1 MAGMRSGQVARQS
14 GVNVET
20 LRYYERRGILQAPQR
35 RESGYREYSEDTVGV
50 IRFVKRAQE
59 LGFSLDEIEALL
71 SLANGGPESCDSAR
85 SLAAHKLAELDAKM
99 RSISAMQ
106 ESLRRL
112 VATCEMPRDERE
124 CPLLDALEQGHE
136 TSTRGCAS

>member
-1 MAGMRSGQVARQS
+1 MRSGQVARDA

-20 LRYYERRGILQAPQR
+20 LRYYERRGILQTPQR
-35 RESGYREYSEDTVGV
+35 RGSGYREYTHEAVEI

-59 LGFSLDEIEALL
+59 LGFSLDEVETLL
-71 SLANGGPESCDSAR
+71 TLAAGGPESCDSAR
-85 SLAAHKLAELDAKM
+85 TLATQKLEELDAKL

-124 CPLLDALEQGHE
+124 CPLLAALEHGDNA
-136 TSTRGCAS
+136 TSPSYAS

>member
-1 MAGMRSGQVARQS
+1 MRSGQVARDA

-20 LRYYERRGILQAPQR
+20 LRYYERRGILQTPER
-35 RESGYREYSEDTVGV
+35 RASGYREYSSEAVGV

-59 LGFSLDEIEALL
+59 LGFSLDEVETLL
-71 SLANGGPESCDSAR
+71 TLAAGGPESCESAR
-85 SLAAHKLAELDAKM
+85 ALATRKLSELDAKM

-112 VATCEMPRDERE
+112 VATCEMPRSERD
-124 CPLLDALEQGHE
+124 CPLLDTLGGRDDH
-136 TSTRGCAS
+136 

>member
-1 MAGMRSGQVARQS
+1 MRSGQVARES

-20 LRYYERRGILQAPQR
+20 LRYYERRGILGAPQR
-35 RESGYREYSEDTVGV
+35 RASGYREYSEDTVGV

-59 LGFSLDEIEALL
+59 LGFSLDEVESLL
-71 SLANGGPESCDSAR
+71 ELAAGGPQSCDAAR
-85 SLAAHKLAELDAKM
+85 SLATRKMEELELKM
-99 RSISAMQ
+99 HSLLAMQ

-124 CPLLDALEQGHE
+124 CPLLDALEHGDPTHPARYR
-136 TSTRGCAS
+136 S

>member
-1 MAGMRSGQVARQS
+1 MRSGQVALEA

-20 LRYYERRGILQAPQR
+20 LRYYERRGILQAPPR
-35 RESGYREYSEDTVGV
+35 RASGYREYTEDTVGV

-59 LGFSLDEIEALL
+59 LGFSLDEIETLL
-71 SLANGGPESCDSAR
+71 TLAAGGPASCDSAR
-85 SLAAHKLAELDAKM
+85 TLATHKLAELDAKM
-99 RSISAMQ
+99 RSITAMQ

-124 CPLLDALEQGHE
+124 CPLLDALEHGDHPN
-136 TSTRGCAS
+136 TTGGAS